1 MKFLVTGG
9 DYLKAH
15 EGFKLVGRD
24 ADLKR
29 LSAVLMRNKAA
40 SVLLVGPGG
49 VGSTALCMGIQASKD
64 DPNAP
69 FDIISKRIHWL
80 QTDELY
86 SSENPN
92 EEFNRVLEILKR
104 TPDSI
109 LIIEDA
115 RDFLEGSRNA
125 GCPLHINSLN
135 ALVKSGDTQVI
146 LEVRDDD
153 FEMVLKA
160 HSDMRQCYTMID
172 LSEPI
177 GDDLVAIA
185 RASVKSLA
193 KHHAISI
200 DDDAIL
206 AAIELTNKYR
216 TKDMSLSRAQ
226 PERTQN
232 LIDRAFSTYR
242 LDAHAKTAPED
253 QKELV
258 RLYHEQRDAEIA
270 VIDLEEQLTVEI
282 NKAEEAR
289 NNASTANA
297 QLPAEEAEKKNRISA
312 FQRTAAGAGGGSE
325 EVRRIKGLISQL
337 NAEIKKTREQFD
349 ELTARINTDLHLS
362 RDEILA
368 EFSRLS
374 GIPANKLNEDERAK
388 LLNLASQIKSRLFGQ
403 DEVVD
408 RVADAI
414 KVARVGRRNG
424 KKPQASFLL
433 LGPSG
438 TGKTELAKTLAQNLL
453 DDESALTRFDMS
465 EFMEAHSVATLIGAP
480 PGYEGHEAGGM
491 LTNLIRKNPH
501 RIVLFDEI
509 EKAHP
514 DVFNIF
520 LAILDDGRLTD
531 RRGITVSFSETLIIM
546 TSNIGQEELLNMDMS
561 PKDRREAALAA
572 LVARPGIRPEF
583 LNRFAGRQNILF
595 FDALNIETIA
605 KIVRKEVNSIDAA
618 YRSSG
623 IETRMSDES
632 IMKFAQATY
641 EVRTGARGP
650 VGIVQVGIE
659 PIITNT
665 ILEIPDFKGVIN
677 VDYSVDSGQWT
688 ANMVEN
694 G

>member
-9 DYLKAH
+9 DYLAAH

-49 VGSTALCMGIQASKD
+49 VGSTALCMGLQASKD

-69 FDIISKRIHWL
+69 FDIIAKRIHWL

-86 SSENPN
+86 SSEDPN
-92 EEFNRVLEILKR
+92 AEFQRILEILKR

-146 LEVRDDD
+146 IEVRDDD

-172 LSEPI
+172 LNEPI
-177 GDDLVAIA
+177 GEDLVAIA
-185 RASVKSLA
+185 KASVKSLA
-193 KHHAISI
+193 KHHGISI
-200 DDDAIL
+200 DDDAIMT
-206 AAIELTNKYR
+206 AIELTNKYR
-216 TKDMSLSRAQ
+216 TKDLSLSRAQ

-242 LDAHAKTAPED
+242 LDAHGNTSPDDQTAL
-253 QKELV
+253 KK
-258 RLYHEQRDAEIA
+258 LYAEMRDGEIA
-270 VIDLEEQLTVEI
+270 VINLEEQLTVEI
-282 NKAEEAR
+282 DKAEAAR
-289 NNASTANA
+289 KAGENAK
-297 QLPAEEAEKKNRISA
+297 PEDVEIKNRISS
-312 FQRTAAGAGGGSE
+312 FQRMTAGAGGGSE
-325 EVRRIKGLISQL
+325 EVRRIKDLINQINEA
-337 NAEIKKTREQFD
+337 NAVVRKKFE
-349 ELTARINTDLHLS
+349 ELTAKINADLHLTK
-362 RDEILA
+362 DDVLA

-388 LLNLASQIKSRLFGQ
+388 LLGLADQLKSRVFGQ
-403 DEVVD
+403 DHVVNK
-408 RVADAI
+408 VADSI
-414 KVARVGRRNG
+414 KTARVGRRNG
-424 KKPQASFLL
+424 KKPQASHLF

-438 TGKTELAKTLAQNLL
+438 VGKTELGKALAQTLL

-465 EFMEAHSVATLIGAP
+465 EYMEAHSVATLIGAP
-480 PGYEGHEAGGM
+480 PGYEGHEAGGQ
-491 LTNLIRKNPH
+491 LTNLMRKNPH

-531 RRGITVSFSETLIIM
+531 RRGITVSFSETIVLM
-546 TSNIGQEELLNMDMS
+546 TSNIGQEELLDFS
-561 PKDRREAALAA
+561 STPEERHAAALNK
-572 LVARPGIRPEF
+572 LTEHKGIRPEF
-583 LNRFAGRQNILF
+583 LNRFAGRQHIHF
-595 FDALNIETIA
+595 FDALNLSTVGR
-605 KIVRKEVNSIDAA
+605 IVRKEVNAIDAA
-618 YRSSG
+618 YRSAG
-623 IETRMSDES
+623 IETRMSDEAL
-632 IMKFAQATY
+632 MKFAEATY
-641 EVRTGARGP
+641 DPRTGARGP
-650 VGIVQVGIE
+650 VGLVQTGIE
-659 PIITNT
+659 PLITNT
-665 ILEIPDFKGVIN
+665 ILEIPEFKGVFNI
-677 VDYSVDSGQWT
+677 DYEVASGQFT
-688 ANMVEN
+688 ADMVEN

>member
-9 DYLKAH
+9 DYLAAH

-24 ADLKR
+24 DDLKR

-92 EEFNRVLEILKR
+92 AEFNRVLEILKR
-104 TPDSI
+104 TPDSV

-146 LEVRDDD
+146 IEVRDDD

-172 LSEPI
+172 LNEPI
-177 GDDLVAIA
+177 GEDLVAIA
-185 RASVKSLA
+185 KASVKSLA
-193 KHHAISI
+193 KHHGIAI
-200 DDDAIL
+200 DDEAIMT
-206 AAIELTNKYR
+206 AIELTNKYR
-216 TKDMSLSRAQ
+216 TKDLSLSRAQ

-242 LDAHAKTAPED
+242 LDAHGNTSPED
-253 QKELV
+253 QAELKK
-258 RLYHEQRDAEIA
+258 LYNELRNGEIA
-270 VIDLEEQLTVEI
+270 VIDLEDVLATEI
-282 NKAEEAR
+282 KKAEDARKAGAEA
-289 NNASTANA
+289 S
-297 QLPAEEAEKKNRISA
+297 PEKEKISA
-312 FQRTAAGAGGGSE
+312 FQRITAGAGGGSE
-325 EVRRIKGLISQL
+325 EVRRIKANIAQIEAANS
-337 NAEIKKTREQFD
+337 ETRKKFET
-349 ELTARINTDLHLS
+349 LTAKINAGLHLTK
-362 RDEILA
+362 DDVLA

-388 LLNLASQIKSRLFGQ
+388 LLNLAGQIKSRLFGQ

-438 TGKTELAKTLAQNLL
+438 TGKTELAKTLAQSLL

-465 EFMEAHSVATLIGAP
+465 EYMEAHSVASLIGAP
-480 PGYEGHEAGGM
+480 SGYEGHEAGGI

-546 TSNIGQEELLNMDMS
+546 TSNIGQEELLDMEMS

-572 LVARPGIRPEF
+572 LTSRPGIRPEF

-605 KIVRKEVNSIDAA
+605 KIIRKEVNSIDAA

-623 IETRMSDES
+623 IETKMSDET
-632 IMKFAQATY
+632 IMKFAKATY

-650 VGIVQVGIE
+650 VGLVQVGVE

-665 ILEIPDFKGVIN
+665 ILEIPDFKGVIEL
-677 VDYSVDSGQWT
+677 DYDLDNKEFT
-688 ANMVEN
+688 AKMVEN
-694 G
+694 K

>member
-1 MKFLVTGG
+1 MKYLITGG
-9 DYLKAH
+9 DYLAAH
-15 EGFKLVGRD
+15 EGFNLVGRD
-24 ADLKR
+24 EDLKR
-29 LSAVLMRNKAA
+29 LSAVLMRSKAA

-92 EEFNRVLEILKR
+92 EAFQRVLEILKR
-104 TPDSI
+104 TPDSV

-135 ALVKSGDTQVI
+135 SLVKNGDTQVI
-146 LEVRDDD
+146 IEVRDDD

-172 LSEPI
+172 LNEPI
-177 GDDLVAIA
+177 GENLVAIA
-185 RASVKSLA
+185 KASVKSLS
-193 KHHAISI
+193 KHHSI
-200 DDDAIL
+200 EIDEDAVMT
-206 AAIELTNKYR
+206 AIELTNKYR

-232 LIDRAFSTYR
+232 LIDRAYSSYR
-242 LDAHAKTAPED
+242 LAAHANISIDD
-253 QKELV
+253 QAQLKK
-258 RLYHEQRDAEIA
+258 LYGEIRDGEIA
-270 VIDLEEQLTVEI
+270 IIDLEETL
-282 NKAEEAR
+282 AEEVKKSDKAR
-289 NNASTANA
+289 EAGAK
-297 QLPAEEAEKKNRISA
+297 PEDAEVKNRISS
-312 FQRTAAGAGGGSE
+312 FQRMTAGAGGGSE
-325 EVRRIKGLISQL
+325 EVRRIKGLISQIEAANKDVRNRFEVL
-337 NAEIKKTREQFD
+337 TKKINEGLS
-349 ELTARINTDLHLS
+349 LTKD
-362 RDEILA
+362 DVLA

-388 LLNLASQIKSRLFGQ
+388 LLNLAGQIKERIFGQ

-408 RVADAI
+408 RVADAV

-424 KKPQASFLL
+424 KKPQASYMF

-438 TGKTELAKTLAQNLL
+438 TGKTELAKSLAQNLL

-491 LTNLIRKNPH
+491 LTNLMRKNPH

-531 RRGITVSFSETLIIM
+531 RRGITVSFSESIVIM
-546 TSNIGQEELLNMDMS
+546 TSNIGQEELLDMS
-561 PKDRREAALAA
+561 MEKLERQEAALAA
-572 LVARPGIRPEF
+572 LTSRPGIRPEF

-595 FDALNIETIA
+595 FNSLELETIA

-618 YRSSG
+618 YRSAG
-623 IETRMSDES
+623 IETRMSDEE
-632 IMKFAQATY
+632 IMKFAKATY
-641 EVRTGARGP
+641 DPKTGARGP
-650 VGIVQVGIE
+650 VGLIQVGIE
-659 PIITNT
+659 PLITNT
-665 ILEIPDFKGVIN
+665 ILEIPDFKGVFNITY
-677 VDYSVDSGQWT
+677 DDGSFSAD
-688 ANMVEN
+688 MVEN